1 MISPGWCCDFSF
13 EGLIA
18 CPAYLLR
25 LVDSRVAAD
34 HDFVVVALDIAR
46 VVGHVTR
53 GEVKPYPEDV
63 IRRCGGIL
71 ELLLISSDAA
81 GDVDREGDGVF
92 DIRHKLLLS
101 VEPRPGLENVRARL
115 GLRSQ
120 DCPHIRPYT
129 VVEALHTRLREAF

>member
-1 MISPGWCCDFSF
+1 M
-13 EGLIA
+13 
-18 CPAYLLR
+18 
-25 LVDSRVAAD
+25 
-34 HDFVVVALDIAR
+34 
-46 VVGHVTR
+46 VGHVTR